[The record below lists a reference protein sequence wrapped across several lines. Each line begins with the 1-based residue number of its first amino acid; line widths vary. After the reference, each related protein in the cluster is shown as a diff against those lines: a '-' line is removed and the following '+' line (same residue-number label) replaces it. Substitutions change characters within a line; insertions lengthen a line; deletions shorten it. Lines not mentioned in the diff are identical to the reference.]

1 MALGLRCFGRH
12 RHVDG
17 AHHHAHVVG
26 QTVCGSLAGGRV
38 GRGEEHLVRETARQP
53 LDECCH
59 CRCSRLRCVSFC
71 LACGALAHQPIVVGH
86 YGKAGGHPVAAI
98 AILVYHKLL
107 IGTIECLR
115 REAELPRVALAI
127 DHSRRFSRYT
137 VGKYLAQIVSPQ
149 APVEVYIA
157 HTQYGHHVGIGIGG
171 GVDAAMLEGEA
182 AFGVALA
189 VYHCGRQVGREEA
202 AVISRRRAHELVLQ
216 PEHRFGRARLESD
229 FVRSHSHLVV
239 AVHAA
244 VEVDH
249 QLQLTVVLRF
259 SGDDAVAVGSPFL
272 EVTLQ
277 IGSPFSV
284 ARVAVVGSLDGILA
298 VLAEGLELCARAC
311 SQQGDR
317 QGEHQRA
324 HCCGHRLR
332 S

>member
-1 MALGLRCFGRH
+1 M
-12 RHVDG
+12 
-17 AHHHAHVVG
+17 
-26 QTVCGSLAGGRV
+26 CGSSAGGRV
-38 GRGEEHLVRETARQP
+38 GRGEEHLVREAARQP

-59 CRCSRLRCVSFC
+59 CRRSRLRCVSFC

-86 YGKAGGHPVAAI
+86 HGKAGGHPVAAV

-107 IGTIECLR
+107 IGMVESLR
-115 REAELPRVALAI
+115 RETELPRVALAI
-127 DHSRRFSRYT
+127 DHSRRFGRYT

-149 APVEVYIA
+149 SPVEVYIA

-182 AFGVALA
+182 AFSVALA
-189 VYHCGRQVGREEA
+189 VDHCGRQVGREEA

-216 PEHRFGRARLESD
+216 PEHRFGRARLESYL
-229 FVRSHSHLVV
+229 VRSHSHLVV

-277 IGSPFSV
+277 IGSPFGV

-324 HCCGHRLR
+324 HCCGHCLR